1 MRAVRV
7 FALTAVVLLVTA
19 ATALGAF
26 DPLPGDGSQ
35 VNNDPSAGID
45 PSKDV
50 GQSDV
55 TGGSLTGGVAVPWA
69 TFEPTTTGQQQVFV
83 RAFKAGA
90 WATEGHGTVNGL
102 GATTF
107 PGSLHFHQSQ
117 AGQAPSIDSA
127 GTGGP
132 LRSPARDGGGRR
144 RGRRGTTPRHRCGGP
159 GSFVG
164 AASTRRRTN
173 G

>member
-7 FALTAVVLLVTA
+7 FALTAVVLLVAA

-26 DPLPGDGSQ
+26 DALPGDGSQ

-50 GQSDV
+50 GLSDV

-69 TFEPTTTGQQQVFV
+69 TFEQKTTATPQVFV

-90 WATEGHGTVNGL
+90 WATEGHGTVNGS
-102 GATTF
+102 GGSTPFA
-107 PGSLHFHQSQ
+107 GSLNFDQSQ
-117 AGQAPSIDSA
+117 DGEAPSIDFA
-127 GTGGP
+127 GASRAVPWATWYENNGLLGGMQQI
-132 LRSPARDGGGRR
+132 
-144 RGRRGTTPRHRCGGP
+144 
-159 GSFVG
+159 
-164 AASTRRRTN
+164 
-173 G
+173 